1 MALAR
6 RLLLTALAAPAVAR
20 AQGMGQGWAPDR
32 SITLLHGFG
41 AGGAADTICRILAP
55 PLAEALGRPVVV
67 EPRPGAGG
75 NIASAA
81 LARAP
86 ADGHT
91 LGLLTGSHGVAAAFG
106 KATGFDPVDSFAWI
120 SVALRYAFVLVARAD
135 GPYRDLRALVAAAKA
150 RPGAVQ
156 YGTLGPGSSHHL
168 TGELFSAAAGIEMG
182 QVPYRS
188 DVAGITAVL
197 GGELPL
203 MVSTSV
209 GAMGLLQDPKLRGL
223 GVTADRRSGRFPA
236 IPTVAASGFPDFRS
250 YTWAGLAAPAA
261 TPAPV
266 IAAVHAALLR
276 SLAQPAVRTK
286 LEELTDGEV
295 DPSAP
300 TATRALVVEEI
311 AAWRGLITARGLSAE

>member
-6 RLLLTALAAPAVAR
+6 RLLLAALAAPAVAR
-20 AQGMGQGWAPDR
+20 AQGWVPDR

-75 NIASAA
+75 NIGSAA

-106 KATGFDPVDSFAWI
+106 KASGFDPVDGFAWI

-135 GPYRDLRALVAAAKA
+135 GPYRDLAGLIAAAKA

-188 DVAGITAVL
+188 DVAGLGGVL

-209 GAMGLLQDPKLRGL
+209 GAMGLLQDPRLRGL
-223 GVTADRRSGRFPA
+223 AVTADRRSGRFPA
-236 IPTVAASGFPDFRS
+236 IPTVAESGFPGFRS
-250 YTWAGLAAPAA
+250 YTWAGLAAPAG
-261 TPAPV
+261 TPAPIV
-266 IAAVHAALLR
+266 ATLHAALLR
-276 SLAQPAVRTK
+276 ALAQPTVRAK

-300 TATRALVVEEI
+300 AATRALVVEEI
-311 AAWRGLITARGLSAE
+311 AAWRGLIKARGLSAE

>member
-6 RLLLTALAAPAVAR
+6 RLLLAALAAPAVAR
-20 AQGMGQGWAPDR
+20 AEAWAPDR

-41 AGGAADTICRILAP
+41 AGGAADTTCRILAP
-55 PLAEALGRPVVV
+55 LLAAALGRPVVV

-91 LGLLTGSHGVAAAFG
+91 LGLLTGSHGVAAALG
-106 KATGFDPVDSFAWI
+106 KATGFDPVDGFAWI

-135 GPYRDLRALVAAAKA
+135 GPWRDLAALIAAAKA
-150 RPGAVQ
+150 RPGTVQ

-188 DVAGITAVL
+188 DAAGITAVM

-209 GAMGLLQDPKLRGL
+209 GAMGLLQDPALRGL
-223 GVTADRRSGRFPA
+223 R
-236 IPTVAASGFPDFRS
+236 
-250 YTWAGLAAPAA
+250 
-261 TPAPV
+261 
-266 IAAVHAALLR
+266 
-276 SLAQPAVRTK
+276 
-286 LEELTDGEV
+286 
-295 DPSAP
+295 
-300 TATRALVVEEI
+300 
-311 AAWRGLITARGLSAE
+311 

>member
-1 MALAR
+1 MIRPTRRALLA
-6 RLLLTALAAPAVAR
+6 LPMLSSPALAAFPE
-20 AQGMGQGWAPDR
+20 R

-75 NIASAA
+75 NIASLA
-81 LARAP
+81 LARAAP
-86 ADGHT
+86 DGHT
-91 LGLLTGSHGVAAAFG
+91 IGLLTGSHGVAAAFG
-106 KATGFDPVDSFAWI
+106 KASGFDPVDGFAWI
-120 SVALRYAFVLVARAD
+120 SIALRYAFVLVVRTD
-135 GPYRDLRALVAAAKA
+135 SPHRDLAGLIAAAKRA
-150 RPGAVQ
+150 PGALQ

-168 TGELFSAAAGIEMG
+168 TGELISAAAGIEMT

-188 DVAGITAVL
+188 DVAGLTGVL

-209 GAMGLLQDPKLRGL
+209 GAMGLLRDGRLRAL
-223 GVTADRRSGRFPA
+223 ALTSDRRSRAFPA
-236 IPTVAASGFPDFRS
+236 IPLAAEALPGLHST
-250 YTWAGLAAPAA
+250 TWAGLAAPAG

-266 IAAVHAALLR
+266 VALWHAALLR
-276 SLAQPAVRTK
+276 ALEAPGIRTR

-295 DPSAP
+295 DPSTP
-300 TATRALVVEEI
+300 EATRGMVLREI
-311 AAWRGLITARGLSAE
+311 ADWKALIASRTLKAE

>member
-1 MALAR
+1 MIQPSRRGLLGLAATPLLATPALAF
-6 RLLLTALAAPAVAR
+6 
-20 AQGMGQGWAPDR
+20 PDR

-55 PLAEALGRPVVV
+55 PLVEALGRPVVV

-75 NIASAA
+75 NIGSLA

-91 LGLLTGSHGVAAAFG
+91 VGLLTGSHGVAAAFD
-106 KATGFDPVDSFAWI
+106 KTTGFDPVDGFNWI
-120 SVALRYAFVLVARAD
+120 SIALRYAFVLVVRGD
-135 GPYRDLRALVAAAKA
+135 SPLRDLPALIAAAKR
-150 RPGAVQ
+150 RPGGVQ

-168 TGELFSAAAGIEMG
+168 TGELFSAAAGIEMT

-188 DVAGITAVL
+188 DVAGLTGVL
-197 GGELPL
+197 SGELPL
-203 MVSTSV
+203 MVSTTV
-209 GAMGLLQDPKLRGL
+209 GAMAMLQDGRLRAL
-223 GVTADRRSGRFPA
+223 AVTADRRSAKLPA
-236 IPTVAASGFPDFRS
+236 VPTAAESLPGFRS
-250 YTWAGLAAPAA
+250 YTWAGLAAPAG

-266 IAAVHAALLR
+266 VAQWHATLLR
-276 SLAQPAVRTK
+276 ALAQPGIRVR

-300 TATRALVVEEI
+300 EATRGMVVREI
-311 AAWRGLITARGLSAE
+311 AAWKALIQARGLKAE

>member
-6 RLLLTALAAPAVAR
+6 RLLLAALAAPAIAR
-20 AQGMGQGWAPDR
+20 AQGWVPDR

-75 NIASAA
+75 NIGSAA

-106 KATGFDPVDSFAWI
+106 KATGFDPVDGFAWI

-135 GPYRDLRALVAAAKA
+135 GPYRDLAGLIAAAKA

-188 DVAGITAVL
+188 DVAGLGGVL

-209 GAMGLLQDPKLRGL
+209 GAMGMLQDPRLRGL
-223 GVTADRRSGRFPA
+223 AVTADRRSGRFPA
-236 IPTVAASGFPDFRS
+236 IPTVAESGFPGFRS
-250 YTWAGLAAPAA
+250 YTWAGLAAPAG
-261 TPAPV
+261 TPAPIV
-266 IAAVHAALLR
+266 ATLHAALLR
-276 SLAQPAVRTK
+276 ALAQPTVRAK

-300 TATRALVVEEI
+300 AATRALVVEEI
-311 AAWRGLITARGLSAE
+311 AAWRGLIKARGLSVE

>member
-1 MALAR
+1 
-6 RLLLTALAAPAVAR
+6 V
-20 AQGMGQGWAPDR
+20 PDR

-135 GPYRDLRALVAAAKA
+135 GPYRDLGALIAAAKA

-168 TGELFSAAAGIEMG
+168 TGELFSAAAGIELA

-209 GAMGLLQDPKLRGL
+209 GAMGLLQNPKLRGL
-223 GVTADRRSGRFPA
+223 AVTADRRSGRFPA
-236 IPTVAASGFPDFRS
+236 IPTVAESGFPGFRFN
-250 YTWAGLAAPAA
+250 TWAGLAAPAGTA
-261 TPAPV
+261 GPV
-266 IAAVHAALLR
+266 VDAIHAALLR
-276 SLAQPAVRTK
+276 ALAQPAVRAK

-300 TATRALVVEEI
+300 AATRALVVEEI
-311 AAWRGLITARGLSAE
+311 EAWRGLIKARGLSAD

>member
-1 MALAR
+1 M
-6 RLLLTALAAPAVAR
+6 
-20 AQGMGQGWAPDR
+20 
-32 SITLLHGFG
+32 
-41 AGGAADTICRILAP
+41 
-55 PLAEALGRPVVV
+55 VV

-106 KATGFDPVDSFAWI
+106 KAVGFDPVDGFTWI
-120 SVALRYAFVLVARAD
+120 SIALRYAFVLVARAD
-135 GPYRDLRALVAAAKA
+135 GPYRDLGALVAAAKA
-150 RPGAVQ
+150 QPGAVQ

-168 TGELFSAAAGIEMG
+168 TGELFSAAAGIEMT

-209 GAMGLLQDPKLRGL
+209 GAMGMLQDPKLRGL
-223 GVTADRRSGRFPA
+223 AVTAERRSARFPA
-236 IPTVAASGFPDFRS
+236 IPTVAESGFPGFRS
-250 YTWAGLAAPAA
+250 TTWAGLAAPAG

-266 IAAVHAALLR
+266 VAALHAALLR
-276 SLAQPAVRTK
+276 ALAQPAVRSR

-300 TATRALVVEEI
+300 AATRALVVEEI
-311 AAWRGLITARGLSAE
+311 EAWRGLIRSRGLKAD

>member
-6 RLLLTALAAPAVAR
+6 RLLLAALAAPAVA
-20 AQGMGQGWAPDR
+20 QGQGVWAPDR
-32 SITLLHGFG
+32 NITLLHGFG
-41 AGGAADTICRILAP
+41 PGGAADTICRILAP

-106 KATGFDPVDSFAWI
+106 RATGFDPVDGFAWI
-120 SVALRYAFVLVARAD
+120 SIALRYAFVFVARAD
-135 GPYRDLRALVAAAKA
+135 GPYRDLGGLVAAAKA

-168 TGELFSAAAGIEMG
+168 TGELFSAAAGIGMG

-188 DVAGITAVL
+188 DVAGLGAVL

-223 GVTADRRSGRFPA
+223 AVTADRRSARFPA
-236 IPTVAASGFPDFRS
+236 IPTVAESGYPGFRS
-250 YTWAGLAAPAA
+250 YTWAGLAAPAG

-266 IAAVHAALLR
+266 VTAVHAALLR
-276 SLAQPAVRTK
+276 ALAQPAVRAR
-286 LEELTDGEV
+286 LEALTDGEV

-300 TATRALVVEEI
+300 AATRALVVEEI
-311 AAWRGLITARGLSAE
+311 EAWRGLIAARGLSPD